1 MLSKIERKIRLKVSR
16 KLSIV
21 AIGLFL
27 VVGTITS
34 YDIIQKHRSSETVKM
49 AQTKQSNLVDRLT
62 SATGSTIHVLNY
74 SDLAIEKMA
83 DVYQLSTQEK
93 IQEQLLQ
100 LIESQTATF
109 TQPLIVSNPF
119 LTNTT
124 GLYLAFSTDEAVKI
138 SYRIDAQ
145 GYPSFEKNLKQN
157 EEYATSHQYQI
168 IGCIPNVDNLI
179 TLTATTQDGQQQQ
192 MQFHYTPPKLSTTSE
207 MNYQLSK
214 QESDE
219 SLSEGLFAVIGNQA
233 GEKATYLVD
242 NDGYIR
248 AEMPIVN
255 YNSMRLVFNDQQE
268 MFMAVSDSKIVKLN
282 ALGQV
287 KQVIDLANTDYLMHH
302 DYILND
308 KNQLIALATSKT
320 AKKQAGYVE
329 DRIITIDL
337 STQEVT
343 EIANFE
349 ELLPDLYQKATGI
362 EEHSNNKG
370 YLDPV
375 HINSLQLADNQQLLV
390 SSRETSTILALK
402 PDEQGI
408 YQVEYMMGDE
418 AIWQGVGE
426 CGQLLLEKEGSFT
439 SQYGQHSI
447 TYETAEDLSAGQYYL
462 SLFNNN
468 STIMDSRI
476 DISLTEI
483 ADKTAGKT
491 SKYMKYLVDEKTN
504 SYKLVESFDVPYSA
518 YVSSVQ
524 NYQNHII
531 VDSGQQATFAEY
543 TNSGKLIQRFTQK
556 TDTKYLYRVYKY
568 DFKNYYFE

>member
-1 MLSKIERKIRLKVSR
+1 MKVSR

-21 AIGLFL
+21 AISLFL

-34 YDIIQKHRSSETVKM
+34 YDIIQKHRSAETVKM
-49 AQTKQSNLVDRLT
+49 AQTTQSNLVNRLT

-83 DVYQLSTQEK
+83 DVYQLSIQEK

-207 MNYQLSK
+207 MNHQLSK

-287 KQVIDLANTDYLMHH
+287 KQVLDLANTDYLLHH

-375 HINSLQLADNQQLLV
+375 HINSLQLTDNQQLLV

-476 DISLTEI
+476 DISLAEI

>member
-1 MLSKIERKIRLKVSR
+1 MKVSR

-21 AIGLFL
+21 AISLFL

-49 AQTKQSNLVDRLT
+49 AQTTQNNLVNRLT
-62 SATGSTIHVLNY
+62 SATGSTIHILNY
-74 SDLAIEKMA
+74 SDMAIEKMA
-83 DVYQLSTQEK
+83 DVYQLSAQER

-100 LIESQTATF
+100 LIESQTPTF

-157 EEYATSHQYQI
+157 EEYAMSHQYQI

-248 AEMPIVN
+248 AAMPIVN

-287 KQVIDLANTDYLMHH
+287 KQVLDLANTDYLLHH

-375 HINSLQLADNQQLLV
+375 HINSFQLTDNQQLLV

-408 YQVEYMMGDE
+408 YQLEYMIGDE
-418 AIWQGVGE
+418 AIWRGVGE

-462 SLFNNN
+462 SFFNNN

-476 DISLTEI
+476 DISLAEI

>member
-1 MLSKIERKIRLKVSR
+1 MKVSR
-16 KLSIV
+16 KISIV
-21 AIGLFL
+21 AISLFL

-34 YDIIQKHRSSETVKM
+34 YDIIQKHRSSETVKI
-49 AQTKQSNLVDRLT
+49 AQTTQNNLVNRLT
-62 SATGSTIHVLNY
+62 SATGSTIHILNY

-100 LIESQTATF
+100 LIESQTPTF

-168 IGCIPNVDNLI
+168 IGCIPNVDNLV

-255 YNSMRLVFNDQQE
+255 YNSMRLVFNNQQE

-287 KQVIDLANTDYLMHH
+287 KQVLDLANTDYLLHH

-320 AKKQAGYVE
+320 TKKQAGYVE

-343 EIANFE
+343 EIVNFE

-375 HINSLQLADNQQLLV
+375 HINSLQLTDNQQLLV

-462 SLFNNN
+462 SFFNNN

-476 DISLTEI
+476 DISLAKI

>member
-1 MLSKIERKIRLKVSR
+1 MSR

-287 KQVIDLANTDYLMHH
+287 KQVLDLANTDYLMHH

-349 ELLPDLYQKATGI
+349 ELLPDLYKKATGI

>member
-1 MLSKIERKIRLKVSR
+1 MSR

-21 AIGLFL
+21 AISLFL

-49 AQTKQSNLVDRLT
+49 AQTTQNNLVNRLT

-74 SDLAIEKMA
+74 SNLAIEKMA
-83 DVYQLSTQEK
+83 DIYQLSIQEK

-100 LIESQTATF
+100 LIESQTPTF

-287 KQVIDLANTDYLMHH
+287 KQVLDLANTDYLIHH

-375 HINSLQLADNQQLLV
+375 HINSLQLTDNQQLLV

-462 SLFNNN
+462 SFFNNN

-476 DISLTEI
+476 DISLAKI

-543 TNSGKLIQRFTQK
+543 TSSGKMIQRFTQK

-568 DFKNYYFE
+568 DFKNYYFD

>member
-1 MLSKIERKIRLKVSR
+1 MKVSR

-49 AQTKQSNLVDRLT
+49 AQTTQSNLVDRLT

-233 GEKATYLVD
+233 GEKVTYLVD

-255 YNSMRLVFNDQQE
+255 YNSMRLVFNNQQE

-287 KQVIDLANTDYLMHH
+287 KQVLDLANTDYLLHH

-375 HINSLQLADNQQLLV
+375 HINSLQLTDNQQLLV
-390 SSRETSTILALK
+390 SSRETSTILVLK

-462 SLFNNN
+462 SFFNNN

-476 DISLTEI
+476 DISLAKI

-568 DFKNYYFE
+568 DFKNYYFD

>member
-1 MLSKIERKIRLKVSR
+1 MSR

-21 AIGLFL
+21 AISLFL

-49 AQTKQSNLVDRLT
+49 AQTTQNNLVNRLT
-62 SATGSTIHVLNY
+62 SATGSTIHILNY
-74 SDLAIEKMA
+74 SDMAIEKMA
-83 DVYQLSTQEK
+83 DVYQLSTQER

-100 LIESQTATF
+100 LIESQTPTF
-109 TQPLIVSNPF
+109 TQPLIVSNSF

-145 GYPSFEKNLKQN
+145 GYPPFEKNLKQN

-287 KQVIDLANTDYLMHH
+287 KQVLDLANTDYLIHH

-476 DISLTEI
+476 DISLAEI

>member
-1 MLSKIERKIRLKVSR
+1 MKVSR

-49 AQTKQSNLVDRLT
+49 AQTTQSNLVDRLT

-255 YNSMRLVFNDQQE
+255 YNSMRLVFNNQQE

-287 KQVIDLANTDYLMHH
+287 KQVLDLANTDYLLHH

-375 HINSLQLADNQQLLV
+375 HINSLQLTDNQQLLV
-390 SSRETSTILALK
+390 SSRETSTILVLK

-462 SLFNNN
+462 SFFNNN

-476 DISLTEI
+476 DISLAKI

>member
-1 MLSKIERKIRLKVSR
+1 MSR

-49 AQTKQSNLVDRLT
+49 AQTTQNNLVDRLT

-233 GEKATYLVD
+233 GEKVTYLVD

-255 YNSMRLVFNDQQE
+255 YNSMRLVFNNQQE

-287 KQVIDLANTDYLMHH
+287 KQVLDLANTDYLLHH

-375 HINSLQLADNQQLLV
+375 HINSLQLTDNQQLLV
-390 SSRETSTILALK
+390 SSRETSTILVLK

-462 SLFNNN
+462 SFFNNN

-476 DISLTEI
+476 DISLAKI
-483 ADKTAGKT
+483 ADRTAGKT

>member
-1 MLSKIERKIRLKVSR
+1 MKVSR
-16 KLSIV
+16 KISIV
-21 AIGLFL
+21 AISLFL

-34 YDIIQKHRSSETVKM
+34 YDIIQKHRSSETVKI
-49 AQTKQSNLVDRLT
+49 AQTTQNNLVNRLT
-62 SATGSTIHVLNY
+62 SATGSTIHILNY

-100 LIESQTATF
+100 LIESQTPTF

-255 YNSMRLVFNDQQE
+255 YNSMRLVFNNQQE

-287 KQVIDLANTDYLMHH
+287 KQVLDLANTDYLLHH

-329 DRIITIDL
+329 DCIITIDL

-375 HINSLQLADNQQLLV
+375 HINSLQLTDNQQLLV

-462 SLFNNN
+462 SFFNNN

-476 DISLTEI
+476 DISLAEI

-518 YVSSVQ
+518 YVSSIQ

-543 TNSGKLIQRFTQK
+543 TSSGKMIQRFTQK
-556 TDTKYLYRVYKY
+556 TDTKYISRVYKY
-568 DFKNYYFE
+568 DFKNYYFD

>member
-1 MLSKIERKIRLKVSR
+1 MKVSR

-49 AQTKQSNLVDRLT
+49 AQTTQSNLVDRLT

-138 SYRIDAQ
+138 SYRINAQ

-233 GEKATYLVD
+233 GEKVTYLVD

-255 YNSMRLVFNDQQE
+255 YNSMRLVFNNQQE

-287 KQVIDLANTDYLMHH
+287 KQVLDLANTDYLLHH

-375 HINSLQLADNQQLLV
+375 HINSLQLTDNQQLLV
-390 SSRETSTILALK
+390 SSRETSTILVLK

-462 SLFNNN
+462 SFFNNN

-476 DISLTEI
+476 DISLAKI

>member
-1 MLSKIERKIRLKVSR
+1 MSR

-21 AIGLFL
+21 AISLFL

-49 AQTKQSNLVDRLT
+49 AQTTQNNLVNRLS
-62 SATGSTIHVLNY
+62 SATGSTIHILNY
-74 SDLAIEKMA
+74 SDMDIEKMA
-83 DVYQLSTQEK
+83 DVYQLSTQER
-93 IQEQLLQ
+93 IQEQLFQ
-100 LIESQTATF
+100 LIESQTPTF

-248 AEMPIVN
+248 AEIPIVN

-268 MFMAVSDSKIVKLN
+268 MFMAVSDSKIVKIN

-287 KQVIDLANTDYLMHH
+287 KQVLDLANTDYLLHH

-375 HINSLQLADNQQLLV
+375 HINSLQLTDNQQLLV

-462 SLFNNN
+462 SFFNNN

-476 DISLTEI
+476 DISLAKI

-543 TNSGKLIQRFTQK
+543 TSSGKMIQRFTQK

-568 DFKNYYFE
+568 DFKNYYFD

>member
-1 MLSKIERKIRLKVSR
+1 MKVSR

-49 AQTKQSNLVDRLT
+49 AQTTQSNLVDRLT

-100 LIESQTATF
+100 LIESQTPTF

-287 KQVIDLANTDYLMHH
+287 KQVLDLANTDYLLHH

-375 HINSLQLADNQQLLV
+375 HINSLQLTDNQQLLV

-462 SLFNNN
+462 SFFNNN

-476 DISLTEI
+476 DISLAEI

-518 YVSSVQ
+518 YVSSIQ

-543 TNSGKLIQRFTQK
+543 TSSGKMIQRFTQK
-556 TDTKYLYRVYKY
+556 NGYKIY
-568 DFKNYYFE
+568 ISCL

>member
-1 MLSKIERKIRLKVSR
+1 M
-16 KLSIV
+16 
-21 AIGLFL
+21 AISLFL
-27 VVGTITS
+27 VAGTITS

-49 AQTKQSNLVDRLT
+49 AQTTQSNLVDRLT

-74 SDLAIEKMA
+74 SNLAIEKMA
-83 DVYQLSTQEK
+83 DIYQLSIQEK

-100 LIESQTATF
+100 LIESQTPTF

-268 MFMAVSDSKIVKLN
+268 MFMAVSDSKIVKIN

-287 KQVIDLANTDYLMHH
+287 KQVLDLANTDYLLHH

-375 HINSLQLADNQQLLV
+375 HINSLQLTDNQQLLV

-462 SLFNNN
+462 SFFNNN

-476 DISLTEI
+476 DISLAKI

-543 TNSGKLIQRFTQK
+543 TSSGKMIQRFTQK

-568 DFKNYYFE
+568 DFKNYYFD

>member
-1 MLSKIERKIRLKVSR
+1 MKVSR

-49 AQTKQSNLVDRLT
+49 AQTTQSNLVDRLT

-233 GEKATYLVD
+233 GEKVTYLVD

-255 YNSMRLVFNDQQE
+255 YNSMRLVFNNQQE

-287 KQVIDLANTDYLMHH
+287 KQVLDLANTDYLLHH

-375 HINSLQLADNQQLLV
+375 HINSLQLTDNQQLLV
-390 SSRETSTILALK
+390 SSRETSTILVLK

-462 SLFNNN
+462 SFFNNN

-476 DISLTEI
+476 DISLAKI

-568 DFKNYYFE
+568 DCKRPITRCIASI

>member
-1 MLSKIERKIRLKVSR
+1 MKVSR

-49 AQTKQSNLVDRLT
+49 AQTTQSNLVDRLT

-138 SYRIDAQ
+138 SYRIDVQ

-233 GEKATYLVD
+233 GEKVTYLVD

-255 YNSMRLVFNDQQE
+255 YNSMRLVFNNQQE

-287 KQVIDLANTDYLMHH
+287 KQVLDLANTDYLLHH

-375 HINSLQLADNQQLLV
+375 HINSLQLTDNQQLLV
-390 SSRETSTILALK
+390 SSRETSTILVLK

-462 SLFNNN
+462 SFFNNN

-476 DISLTEI
+476 DISLAKI

>member
-1 MLSKIERKIRLKVSR
+1 MSR

-21 AIGLFL
+21 AISLFL
-27 VVGTITS
+27 VAGTITS

-49 AQTKQSNLVDRLT
+49 AQTTQSNLVDRLT

-83 DVYQLSTQEK
+83 DIYQLSTQEK

-219 SLSEGLFAVIGNQA
+219 SLNEGLFAVIGNQA

-255 YNSMRLVFNDQQE
+255 YNSMRLVFNNQQE

-287 KQVIDLANTDYLMHH
+287 KQVLDLANTDYLLHH

-426 CGQLLLEKEGSFT
+426 CVQLLLEKEGSFT

-462 SLFNNN
+462 SFFNNN

-476 DISLTEI
+476 DISLAKI

>member
-1 MLSKIERKIRLKVSR
+1 MSR

-21 AIGLFL
+21 AISLFL

-49 AQTKQSNLVDRLT
+49 AQTTQNNLVNRLT
-62 SATGSTIHVLNY
+62 SATGSTIHILNY
-74 SDLAIEKMA
+74 SDMAIEKMA
-83 DVYQLSTQEK
+83 DVYQLSTQER

-100 LIESQTATF
+100 LIESQTPTF

-179 TLTATTQDGQQQQ
+179 TLTATTQDGQQKQ

-255 YNSMRLVFNDQQE
+255 YNSMRLVFNNQQE

-287 KQVIDLANTDYLMHH
+287 KQVLDLANTDYLIHH

-375 HINSLQLADNQQLLV
+375 HINSLQLTDNQQLLV

-462 SLFNNN
+462 SFFNNN

-476 DISLTEI
+476 DISLAKI

-543 TNSGKLIQRFTQK
+543 TSSGKMIQRFTQK

-568 DFKNYYFE
+568 DFKNYYFD

>member
-1 MLSKIERKIRLKVSR
+1 M
-16 KLSIV
+16 
-21 AIGLFL
+21 
-27 VVGTITS
+27 ITS

-83 DVYQLSTQEK
+83 DVYQLSIQEK

-179 TLTATTQDGQQQQ
+179 TLTAITQDGQQQQ

-287 KQVIDLANTDYLMHH
+287 KQVLDLANTDYLIHH

-476 DISLTEI
+476 DISLAEI
-483 ADKTAGKT
+483 ADKIAGKT

-543 TNSGKLIQRFTQK
+543 TSSGKMIQRFTQK

-568 DFKNYYFE
+568 DFKNYYFD

>member
-1 MLSKIERKIRLKVSR
+1 MSR

-49 AQTKQSNLVDRLT
+49 AQTTQSNLVDRLT

-233 GEKATYLVD
+233 GEKVTYLVD

-287 KQVIDLANTDYLMHH
+287 KQVLDLANTDYLLHH

-375 HINSLQLADNQQLLV
+375 HINSLQLTDNQQLLV
-390 SSRETSTILALK
+390 SSRETSTILVLK

-462 SLFNNN
+462 SFFNNN

-476 DISLTEI
+476 DISLAKI

>member
-1 MLSKIERKIRLKVSR
+1 
-16 KLSIV
+16 
-21 AIGLFL
+21 
-27 VVGTITS
+27 
-34 YDIIQKHRSSETVKM
+34 
-49 AQTKQSNLVDRLT
+49 
-62 SATGSTIHVLNY
+62 
-74 SDLAIEKMA
+74 
-83 DVYQLSTQEK
+83 
-93 IQEQLLQ
+93 
-100 LIESQTATF
+100 
-109 TQPLIVSNPF
+109 
-119 LTNTT
+119 
-124 GLYLAFSTDEAVKI
+124 
-138 SYRIDAQ
+138 
-145 GYPSFEKNLKQN
+145 
-157 EEYATSHQYQI
+157 
-168 IGCIPNVDNLI
+168 
-179 TLTATTQDGQQQQ
+179 
-192 MQFHYTPPKLSTTSE
+192 

-233 GEKATYLVD
+233 GEKVTYLVD

-255 YNSMRLVFNDQQE
+255 YNSMRLVFNNQQE

-287 KQVIDLANTDYLMHH
+287 KQVLDLANTDYLLHH

-375 HINSLQLADNQQLLV
+375 HINSLQLTDNQQLLV
-390 SSRETSTILALK
+390 SSRETSTILVLK

-447 TYETAEDLSAGQYYL
+447 TYE
-462 SLFNNN
+462 
-468 STIMDSRI
+468 
-476 DISLTEI
+476 
-483 ADKTAGKT
+483 TAGKT

>member
-1 MLSKIERKIRLKVSR
+1 MKVSR

-21 AIGLFL
+21 SISLFL
-27 VVGTITS
+27 VVGMITS

-49 AQTKQSNLVDRLT
+49 AQTTQGNLVNRLT
-62 SATGSTIHVLNY
+62 SATGSTIHILNY

-100 LIESQTATF
+100 LIESQTPTF

-124 GLYLAFSTDEAVKI
+124 GLYLAFSTEEAVKI

-233 GEKATYLVD
+233 SEKATYLVD

-287 KQVIDLANTDYLMHH
+287 KQVLDLANTDYLIHH

-375 HINSLQLADNQQLLV
+375 HINSLQLTDNQQLLV

-476 DISLTEI
+476 DISLAEI
-483 ADKTAGKT
+483 TDNTAGKT

>member
-1 MLSKIERKIRLKVSR
+1 MKVSR

-21 AIGLFL
+21 AISLFL

-34 YDIIQKHRSSETVKM
+34 YDIIQKHRSSETVKI
-49 AQTKQSNLVDRLT
+49 AQTTQNNLVNRLT
-62 SATGSTIHVLNY
+62 SATGSTIHILNY

-219 SLSEGLFAVIGNQA
+219 SLSGGLFAVIGNQA

-255 YNSMRLVFNDQQE
+255 YNSMRLVFNNQQE

-287 KQVIDLANTDYLMHH
+287 KQVLDLANTDYLLHH

-375 HINSLQLADNQQLLV
+375 HINSLQLTDNQQLLV
-390 SSRETSTILALK
+390 SSRETSTILVLK

-426 CGQLLLEKEGSFT
+426 RGQLLLEKEGSFT

-447 TYETAEDLSAGQYYL
+447 TYDTAEDLSAGQYYL
-462 SLFNNN
+462 SFFNNN

-476 DISLTEI
+476 DISLAKI

-504 SYKLVESFDVPYSA
+504 SYKLVESFDVPYSS

>member
-1 MLSKIERKIRLKVSR
+1 MSR

-21 AIGLFL
+21 AISLFL

-49 AQTKQSNLVDRLT
+49 AQTTQNNLVNRLT

-255 YNSMRLVFNDQQE
+255 YNSMRLVFNNQQE

-287 KQVIDLANTDYLMHH
+287 KQVLDLANTDYLLHH

-320 AKKQAGYVE
+320 AKKQVGYVE

-375 HINSLQLADNQQLLV
+375 HINSLQLTDNQQLLV
-390 SSRETSTILALK
+390 SSRETSTILVLK

-462 SLFNNN
+462 SFFNNN

-476 DISLTEI
+476 DISLAKI

-543 TNSGKLIQRFTQK
+543 TSSGKMIQRFTQK

-568 DFKNYYFE
+568 DFKNYYFD

>member
-1 MLSKIERKIRLKVSR
+1 MKVSR
-16 KLSIV
+16 KISIV
-21 AIGLFL
+21 AISLFL

-34 YDIIQKHRSSETVKM
+34 YDIIQKHRSSETVKI
-49 AQTKQSNLVDRLT
+49 AQTTQNNLVNRLT
-62 SATGSTIHVLNY
+62 SATGSTIHILNY

-100 LIESQTATF
+100 LIESQTPTF

-255 YNSMRLVFNDQQE
+255 YNSMRLVFNNQQE

-287 KQVIDLANTDYLMHH
+287 KQVLDLANTDYLLHH

-320 AKKQAGYVE
+320 AKKQADYVE

-349 ELLPDLYQKATGI
+349 KLLPDLYQKATGI

-375 HINSLQLADNQQLLV
+375 HINSLQLTDNQQLLV

-426 CGQLLLEKEGSFT
+426 CTQLLLEKEGSFT

-462 SLFNNN
+462 SFFNNN

-476 DISLTEI
+476 DISLAKI

>member
-1 MLSKIERKIRLKVSR
+1 MSR

-21 AIGLFL
+21 AISLFL

-49 AQTKQSNLVDRLT
+49 AQTTQSNLVNRLT
-62 SATGSTIHVLNY
+62 SATGSTIHILNY

-100 LIESQTATF
+100 LIESQTPTF

-124 GLYLAFSTDEAVKI
+124 GLYLAFSTEEAVKI

-219 SLSEGLFAVIGNQA
+219 SLSEGLFAVIGNQV

-287 KQVIDLANTDYLMHH
+287 KQVLDLANTDYLIHH

-320 AKKQAGYVE
+320 AKKQVGYVE

-349 ELLPDLYQKATGI
+349 ELLPDLYKKATGI

-476 DISLTEI
+476 DISLAEI

-531 VDSGQQATFAEY
+531 VDSGQQDTFAEY

>member
-1 MLSKIERKIRLKVSR
+1 MSR

-349 ELLPDLYQKATGI
+349 ELLPDLYKKATGI

-408 YQVEYMMGDE
+408 HQLEYMMGDE

>member
-1 MLSKIERKIRLKVSR
+1 MSR

-21 AIGLFL
+21 AISLFL

-49 AQTKQSNLVDRLT
+49 AQTTQNNLVNRLT
-62 SATGSTIHVLNY
+62 SATGSTIHILNY
-74 SDLAIEKMA
+74 SDMAIEKMA
-83 DVYQLSTQEK
+83 DVYQLSAQER

-100 LIESQTATF
+100 LIESQTPTF

-157 EEYATSHQYQI
+157 EEYAMSHQYQI

-287 KQVIDLANTDYLMHH
+287 KQVLDLANTDYLLHH

-375 HINSLQLADNQQLLV
+375 HINSLQLTDNQQLLV

-408 YQVEYMMGDE
+408 YQLEYMIGDE
-418 AIWQGVGE
+418 AIWRGVGE

-462 SLFNNN
+462 SFFNNN

-476 DISLTEI
+476 DISLAEI

>member
-1 MLSKIERKIRLKVSR
+1 MSR

-21 AIGLFL
+21 AISLFL

-34 YDIIQKHRSSETVKM
+34 YDIIQKHRSAETVKM
-49 AQTKQSNLVDRLT
+49 AQTTQSNLVNRLT
-62 SATGSTIHVLNY
+62 STTGSTIHILNY

-100 LIESQTATF
+100 LIESQTPTF

-207 MNYQLSK
+207 MSYQLSK

-255 YNSMRLVFNDQQE
+255 YNSMRLVFNNQQE
-268 MFMAVSDSKIVKLN
+268 IFMAVSDSKIVKVN

-287 KQVIDLANTDYLMHH
+287 KQVLDLANTDYLLHH

-375 HINSLQLADNQQLLV
+375 HINSLQLTVNQQLLV

-476 DISLTEI
+476 DISLAEI

-556 TDTKYLYRVYKY
+556 TDTKYLYCVYKY

>member
-1 MLSKIERKIRLKVSR
+1 MSR

-49 AQTKQSNLVDRLT
+49 AQTTQSNLVNRLT

-100 LIESQTATF
+100 LIESQTPTF

-255 YNSMRLVFNDQQE
+255 YNSMRLVFNNQQE

-287 KQVIDLANTDYLMHH
+287 KQVLDLANTDYLLHH

-308 KNQLIALATSKT
+308 ENQLIALATSKT

-375 HINSLQLADNQQLLV
+375 HINSLQLTDNQQLLV

-462 SLFNNN
+462 SFFNNN

-476 DISLTEI
+476 DISLAEI

>member
-1 MLSKIERKIRLKVSR
+1 MSR

-49 AQTKQSNLVDRLT
+49 AQTTQSNLVNRLT
-62 SATGSTIHVLNY
+62 SATGSTIHKLNY

-83 DVYQLSTQEK
+83 DVYQLSTQGK

-100 LIESQTATF
+100 LIESQTPTF

-179 TLTATTQDGQQQQ
+179 TLTATTQDGQRQQ

-248 AEMPIVN
+248 AEIPIDN

-268 MFMAVSDSKIVKLN
+268 MFMAVSDSKIVKIN

-287 KQVIDLANTDYLMHH
+287 KQVLDLANTDYLLHH

-375 HINSLQLADNQQLLV
+375 HINSLQLTDNQQLLV

-476 DISLTEI
+476 DISLAEI

-491 SKYMKYLVDEKTN
+491 SKYMKYLVDEKTH

-568 DFKNYYFE
+568 DFKNYYFD

>member
-1 MLSKIERKIRLKVSR
+1 MKVSR

-49 AQTKQSNLVDRLT
+49 AQTTQSNLVDRLT

-207 MNYQLSK
+207 INYQLSK

-287 KQVIDLANTDYLMHH
+287 KQVLDLANTDYLLHH

-308 KNQLIALATSKT
+308 KNQLVALATSKS

-349 ELLPDLYQKATGI
+349 ELLPDLYKKATGI

-375 HINSLQLADNQQLLV
+375 HINSLQLTDNQQLLV
-390 SSRETSTILALK
+390 SSRETSTILTLK

-408 YQVEYMMGDE
+408 YQVEYMMGVKQFGRE
-418 AIWQGVGE
+418 
-426 CGQLLLEKEGSFT
+426 
-439 SQYGQHSI
+439 
-447 TYETAEDLSAGQYYL
+447 
-462 SLFNNN
+462 
-468 STIMDSRI
+468 
-476 DISLTEI
+476 
-483 ADKTAGKT
+483 
-491 SKYMKYLVDEKTN
+491 
-504 SYKLVESFDVPYSA
+504 
-518 YVSSVQ
+518 
-524 NYQNHII
+524 
-531 VDSGQQATFAEY
+531 
-543 TNSGKLIQRFTQK
+543 
-556 TDTKYLYRVYKY
+556 
-568 DFKNYYFE
+568 

>member
-1 MLSKIERKIRLKVSR
+1 MSR

-21 AIGLFL
+21 AISLFL

-34 YDIIQKHRSSETVKM
+34 YDIIQKHRSAETVKM
-49 AQTKQSNLVDRLT
+49 AQTTQSNLVNRLT
-62 SATGSTIHVLNY
+62 SATGSTIHILNY

-100 LIESQTATF
+100 LIESQTPTF

-207 MNYQLSK
+207 MNHQLSK

-287 KQVIDLANTDYLMHH
+287 KQVLDLANTDYLLHH

-375 HINSLQLADNQQLLV
+375 HINSLQLTDNQQLLV

-462 SLFNNN
+462 SFFNNN

-476 DISLTEI
+476 DISLAEI

>member
-1 MLSKIERKIRLKVSR
+1 MSR

-21 AIGLFL
+21 AISLFL

-49 AQTKQSNLVDRLT
+49 AQTKQSNLVDCLT

-100 LIESQTATF
+100 LIESQTPTF

-287 KQVIDLANTDYLMHH
+287 KQVLDLANTDYLIHH

-375 HINSLQLADNQQLLV
+375 HINSLQLTDNQQLLV

-426 CGQLLLEKEGSFT
+426 CAQLLLEKEGSFT

-447 TYETAEDLSAGQYYL
+447 THETAEDLSAGQYYL

-468 STIMDSRI
+468 STIMDSRT
-476 DISLTEI
+476 DISLAEI

-524 NYQNHII
+524 NYQNRII

-568 DFKNYYFE
+568 NFKNYYFE

>member
-1 MLSKIERKIRLKVSR
+1 MSR

-21 AIGLFL
+21 AISLFL

-34 YDIIQKHRSSETVKM
+34 YDIIQKHRSAETVKM
-49 AQTKQSNLVDRLT
+49 AQTTQSNLVNRLT
-62 SATGSTIHVLNY
+62 SATGSTIHILNY

-100 LIESQTATF
+100 LIESQTPTF

-287 KQVIDLANTDYLMHH
+287 KQVLDLANTDYLIHH
-302 DYILND
+302 DYLLND

-375 HINSLQLADNQQLLV
+375 HINSLQLTDNQQLLV

-462 SLFNNN
+462 SFFNNN

-476 DISLTEI
+476 DISLAEI

>member
-1 MLSKIERKIRLKVSR
+1 MSR

-49 AQTKQSNLVDRLT
+49 AQTTQSNLVDRLT

-157 EEYATSHQYQI
+157 EEYARSHQYQI

-255 YNSMRLVFNDQQE
+255 YNSMRLVFNNQQE

-287 KQVIDLANTDYLMHH
+287 KQVLDLANTDYLLHH

-375 HINSLQLADNQQLLV
+375 HINSLQLTDNQQLLV

-462 SLFNNN
+462 SFFNNN

-476 DISLTEI
+476 DISLAKI

-543 TNSGKLIQRFTQK
+543 TSSGKMIQRFTQK

-568 DFKNYYFE
+568 DFKNYYFD

>member
-1 MLSKIERKIRLKVSR
+1 MKVSR

-21 AIGLFL
+21 AISLFL

-49 AQTKQSNLVDRLT
+49 AQTTQNNLVNRLT

-100 LIESQTATF
+100 LIESQTPTF

-255 YNSMRLVFNDQQE
+255 YNSMRLVFNNQQE

-287 KQVIDLANTDYLMHH
+287 KQVLDLANTDYLLHH

-320 AKKQAGYVE
+320 AKKQVGYVE

-375 HINSLQLADNQQLLV
+375 HINSLQLTDNQQLLV
-390 SSRETSTILALK
+390 SSRETSTILVLK

-462 SLFNNN
+462 SFFNNN

-476 DISLTEI
+476 DISLAKI

-568 DFKNYYFE
+568 DFKNYYFD

>member
-1 MLSKIERKIRLKVSR
+1 MSR

-49 AQTKQSNLVDRLT
+49 AQTTQSNLVNRLT
-62 SATGSTIHVLNY
+62 SATGSTIHKLNY

-100 LIESQTATF
+100 LIESQTPTF

-248 AEMPIVN
+248 AEIPIDN
-255 YNSMRLVFNDQQE
+255 YNSMRLVFNNQQE

-287 KQVIDLANTDYLMHH
+287 KQVLDLANTDYLLHH

-375 HINSLQLADNQQLLV
+375 HINSLQLIDNQQLLV

-426 CGQLLLEKEGSFT
+426 CSQLLLEKEGSFT

-462 SLFNNN
+462 SFFNNN

-476 DISLTEI
+476 DISLAEI

-543 TNSGKLIQRFTQK
+543 TTSGKLIQRFTQK

>member
-1 MLSKIERKIRLKVSR
+1 MKVSR
-16 KLSIV
+16 KISIV
-21 AIGLFL
+21 AISLFL

-34 YDIIQKHRSSETVKM
+34 YDIIQKHRSSETVKI
-49 AQTKQSNLVDRLT
+49 AQTTQNNLVNRLT
-62 SATGSTIHVLNY
+62 SATGSTIHILNY

-100 LIESQTATF
+100 LIESQTPTF

-255 YNSMRLVFNDQQE
+255 YNSMRLVFNNQQE

-287 KQVIDLANTDYLMHH
+287 KQVLDLANTDYLLHH

-329 DRIITIDL
+329 DCIITIDL

-375 HINSLQLADNQQLLV
+375 HINSLQLTDNQQLLV

-462 SLFNNN
+462 SFFNNN

-476 DISLTEI
+476 DISL
-483 ADKTAGKT
+483 
-491 SKYMKYLVDEKTN
+491 DEKTN

-518 YVSSVQ
+518 YVSSIQ

-543 TNSGKLIQRFTQK
+543 TSSGKMIQRFTQK
-556 TDTKYLYRVYKY
+556 TDTKYISRVYKY
-568 DFKNYYFE
+568 DFKNYYFD